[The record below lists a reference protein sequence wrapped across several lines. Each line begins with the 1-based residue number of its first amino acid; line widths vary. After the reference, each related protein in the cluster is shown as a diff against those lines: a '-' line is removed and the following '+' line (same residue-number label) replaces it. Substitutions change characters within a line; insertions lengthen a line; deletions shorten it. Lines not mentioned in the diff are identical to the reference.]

1 MRREQSFLSTLIN
14 LAPYHLL
21 GFSAL
26 LGTEIYQTFFMTKV
40 CYQALPI
47 SAFTTLQK
55 KVFPLYFSLQGF
67 LVAFTIA
74 TYPPYGIASLSN
86 SLVDLS
92 LLSFTGVMS
101 LLNIF
106 LYGPRTTSAMV
117 ERIHQGTVLIL
128 CFLS

>member
-1 MRREQSFLSTLIN
+1 MGYEQNFISTLAN

-21 GFSAL
+21 GFGAL

-40 CYQALPI
+40 CFRALPM

-55 KVFPLYFSLQGF
+55 KVFPIYFSLQGF

-86 SLVDLS
+86 SLIDLS
-92 LLSFTGVMS
+92 ILSFAGVMS
-101 LLNIF
+101 LLNIVW
-106 LYGPRTTSAMV
+106 YGPRTTSAMI
-117 ERIHQGTVLIL
+117 ERIHQGTVLT
-128 CFLS
+128 